1 MGVPDDSPGLSG
13 HPEVSARAPWGA
25 GLVVVALAAAGLAI
39 TNPGPADFQAFAAD
53 RLVDEISEEL
63 CRDGGLPVLMRMAVT
78 NCQELVQAL
87 RAALGT
93 VVALHTRRTNL
104 GLLSVYSSEI
114 GGQSLLRWRVPR
126 FRSTVVGAAG
136 QFVLVRAA
144 SDRPQQEP

>member
-1 MGVPDDSPGLSG
+1 M
-13 HPEVSARAPWGA
+13 
-25 GLVVVALAAAGLAI
+25 VVVALAAAGLAI
-39 TNPGPADFQAFAAD
+39 TNPGPADFQAFAAE

-78 NCQELVQAL
+78 NCQELVQAQ

-93 VVALHTRRTNL
+93 VVAHHTRRSNF
-104 GLLSVYSSEI
+104 GVLSLYTSEI

-126 FRSTVVGAAG
+126 FRSTVVGVAG

-144 SDRPQQEP
+144 SDRLQAEQ

>member
-1 MGVPDDSPGLSG
+1 MTRACLSG
-13 HPEVSARAPWGA
+13 HPEDSARTPWVS

-39 TNPGPADFQAFAAD
+39 TNPAPADFQAFAAE

-63 CRDGGLPVLMRMAVT
+63 CGDGGLPVLMRMAVT
-78 NCQELVQAL
+78 NCQDLV
-87 RAALGT
+87 RAQRTALGT
-93 VVALHTRRTNL
+93 VVADHTRRTNL

>member
-1 MGVPDDSPGLSG
+1 M
-13 HPEVSARAPWGA
+13 
-25 GLVVVALAAAGLAI
+25 VVALAAAGLAI
-39 TNPGPADFQAFAAD
+39 TNPEPADFQAFAAE

-63 CRDGGLPVLMRMAVT
+63 CGDGGLPVLMRMAVT
-78 NCQELVQAL
+78 NCQDLV
-87 RAALGT
+87 RAQRSALGT
-93 VVALHTRRTNL
+93 VVADHTRRTNL

-126 FRSTVVGAAG
+126 FRSTVVGVAG